1 MHLAERLARDPGQ
14 DPIVEE
20 ADFKALWLEHCA
32 GLPPFEMAVQA
43 GLLADRFSWIFTA
56 GYQGAMRHVFPQER
70 FDGWAAFA
78 VSEDRS
84 EDNPLPGVT
93 WQADGPGFVIEGS
106 KTWVAASA
114 HCDDIVFSAGRG
126 GAKRFF
132 RVSPRTQG
140 VTVETRPAGR
150 MLPDLSQG
158 SAHFVNLR
166 LSGDQAVNHRL
177 VAGFGPCE
185 VLYIY
190 TAFLASTWARTSA
203 EKNQA
208 LELLAL
214 AERVADRD
222 EISRDHDDMIELDLG
237 VQALLA
243 HLRASVFGEVDLWR
257 RDYKLVAMYARK
269 NN

>member
-132 RVSPRTQG
+132 SSQSAD
-140 VTVETRPAGR
+140 TRRHCGDPTG
-150 MLPDLSQG
+150 G
-158 SAHFVNLR
+158 SH
-166 LSGDQAVNHRL
+166 
-177 VAGFGPCE
+177 VAGSESGQCALCE
-185 VLYIY
+185 SAAQRRPGGQSQARRWVRALRGFVYLYG
-190 TAFLASTWARTSA
+190 FSG
-203 EKNQA
+203 
-208 LELLAL
+208 
-214 AERVADRD
+214 
-222 EISRDHDDMIELDLG
+222 LDLG
-237 VQALLA
+237 A
-243 HLRASVFGEVDLWR
+243 HVSREKSGAGTAGIGRAGR
-257 RDYKLVAMYARK
+257 
-269 NN
+269 